1 MIKIDLTKADIFN
14 ALVEGKVIRK
24 TCGIWNNPSKSG
36 RICETPEDLIN
47 FYNWAYKVDVY
58 ISDVPGIDYELIG
71 ASGGD
76 MF

>member
-1 MIKIDLTKADIFN
+1 MIKIDLKKADIMN

-24 TCGIWNNPSKSG
+24 TCGIWNDPAKSG

-47 FYNWAYKVDVY
+47 FYNWAYCVDVY
-58 ISDVPGIDYELIG
+58 KADVPWIDYELIG

>member
-1 MIKIDLTKADIFN
+1 MIAVNLSKTDLIN

-24 TCGIWNNPSKSG
+24 TCGIWNDPSKSG
-36 RICETPEDLIN
+36 RICETPEDIIN
-47 FYNWAYKVDVY
+47 FYKWAYLVEVY
-58 ISDVPGIDYELIG
+58 KADVPGIDYELIG

>member
-1 MIKIDLTKADIFN
+1 MRAVNLSKADLIN

-24 TCGIWNNPSKSG
+24 TCGIWNDPAKSG

-47 FYNWAYKVDVY
+47 FYKWAYLVEVY

-71 ASGGD
+71 ASGGE